1 MQKLPDKNR
10 MLFRKRHKIAGQEAG
25 WEPEP
30 PAVPAAVSDED
41 AAPPDWREPDAPP
54 SPEESPDP
62 AESVPSAD
70 GQVPRRK
77 KGIRIG
83 QFFTGGVLSQDEFT
97 RRLPVIVYGVFLMLL
112 YIANGFHLQHKHSEL
127 DRIADELKQLKTEA
141 VTSSAVRM
149 TLTRQSEIERL
160 LRERGIPLVQ
170 DGAPSHVIED

>member
-1 MQKLPDKNR
+1 MGTGTARGAGGCIRRGCRAARLARTRCAAQSR
-10 MLFRKRHKIAGQEAG
+10 RIARSGGIRTFGGRAGPAQE
-25 WEPEP
+25 
-30 PAVPAAVSDED
+30 
-41 AAPPDWREPDAPP
+41 
-54 SPEESPDP
+54 
-62 AESVPSAD
+62 
-70 GQVPRRK
+70 